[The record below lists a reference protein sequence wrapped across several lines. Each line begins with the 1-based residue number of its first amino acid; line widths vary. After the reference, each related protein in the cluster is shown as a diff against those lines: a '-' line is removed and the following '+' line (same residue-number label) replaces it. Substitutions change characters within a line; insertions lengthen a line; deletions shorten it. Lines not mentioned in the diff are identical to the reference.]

1 LAEIILDL
9 YANVSGK
16 IFMMRLF
23 QYRTDSKDNLL
34 PDTIYSDSLDNSFQ
48 KWVDLINDPKTVGRF
63 NAELKSLVNQAKVSP
78 FQKLRG
84 SENTYYLIL
93 TSDLSHRTVYID
105 DINID
110 PDFIADLKYKSTEE
124 GGRMGYAASG
134 YRPHIRFPFSK
145 NMTSGEQIFWDK
157 EKVYPGETTRAQ
169 IRILDHVTFKNS
181 LTNGMKFEFC
191 EGPRVVG
198 TGEIVEIKNEEL
210 KKARR

>member
-1 LAEIILDL
+1 MGCLYLD
-9 YANVSGK
+9 VGGK
-16 IFMMRLF
+16 LFMMRLF

-34 PDTIYSDSLDNSFQ
+34 PDTIYSDSLENSFR
-48 KWVDLINDPKTVGRF
+48 KWVDLINDSKTVGQF
-63 NAELKSLVNQAKVSP
+63 NAELKLLVNQARVSP
-78 FQKLRG
+78 FQKIRG

-110 PDFIADLKYKSTEE
+110 PDFIADLKYKSKEE
-124 GGRMGYAASG
+124 GGRIGYAVSG
-134 YRPHIRFPFSK
+134 YRPHIRFPFIE

-157 EKVYPGETTRAQ
+157 EKVYPGETIRAQ
-169 IRILDHVTFKNS
+169 IRILDHVTFKNA

-198 TGEIVEIKNEEL
+198 TGEIIDIKNEKL
-210 KKARR
+210 KKSSR